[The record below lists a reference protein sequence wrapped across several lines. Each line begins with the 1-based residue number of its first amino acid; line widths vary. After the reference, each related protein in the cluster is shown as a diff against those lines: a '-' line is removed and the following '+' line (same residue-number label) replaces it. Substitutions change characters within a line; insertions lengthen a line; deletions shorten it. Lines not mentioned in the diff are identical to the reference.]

1 MQAQNSLHI
10 FKFEIKDNNSWD
22 IHALH
27 IYIVYAMN
35 NLKKNISVM
44 NLYSKTRDSIV
55 LLFN

>member
-35 NLKKNISVM
+35 NLKKKYICDEP
-44 NLYSKTRDSIV
+44 L
-55 LLFN
+55 